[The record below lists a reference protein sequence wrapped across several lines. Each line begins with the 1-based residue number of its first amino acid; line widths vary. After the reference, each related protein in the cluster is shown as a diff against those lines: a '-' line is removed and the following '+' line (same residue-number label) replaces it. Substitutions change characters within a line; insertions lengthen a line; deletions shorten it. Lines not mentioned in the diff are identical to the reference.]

1 MLPNFTYERP
11 GSVDEA
17 LEQSASDGAVLHAGG
32 TDLLGCLRDGV
43 FSAEKVVSL
52 SGLDDLRGIRSTG
65 DGLRIGALTT
75 LTEIANDD
83 SIAERY
89 GALSQ
94 AAASA
99 ASPQLRNQGTIGGNI
114 CQRPRCWYYRGDFHC
129 RPRCWYYRGDF
140 HCLRKGGDKCY
151 AIAGEN
157 QYHCIFGGSGCYIVH
172 PSDTAPA
179 LQALGASV
187 HIASRSGTRLVSME
201 EFFVLPSDDIRHENI
216 LEPGELV
223 TEIVLPRVASGTR
236 GVYRKVRDRGAWDF
250 ALAGLAAVVTMS
262 GDRVDEASLVL
273 SGVAPK
279 PWRAADA
286 ESALAGHRLD
296 TETIARVASASVQ
309 GAQPMPLNGYKVDL
323 VRGLMEETLRAL
335 A

>member
-1 MLPNFTYERP
+1 MLPNFSYERP

-17 LEQSASDGAVLHAGG
+17 LEQSSSEGAVLHAGG

-52 SGLDDLRGIRSTG
+52 SGLDDLRGIRSSG
-65 DGLRIGALTT
+65 GGLRIGALTT
-75 LTEIANDD
+75 LTEIATHDA
-83 SIAERY
+83 IAERY

-99 ASPQLRNQGTIGGNI
+99 ASPQLRNQGTVGGNI
-114 CQRPRCWYYRGDFHC
+114 CQRPRCWYFRGDF
-129 RPRCWYYRGDF
+129 D
-140 HCLRKGGDKCY
+140 CLRKGGDRCY

-157 QYHCIFGGSGCYIVH
+157 QFHCIFGGSGCYIVH

-187 HIASRSGTRLVSME
+187 RIASRSRSRTVPME
-201 EFFVLPSDDIRHENI
+201 EFFILPSDDISRENV

-223 TEIVLPRVASGTR
+223 TEIELPRVASGTR
-236 GVYRKVRDRGAWDF
+236 SVYRKVRDRGAWDF
-250 ALAGLAAVVTMS
+250 ALAGLAAVVRMS

-279 PWRAADA
+279 PWRAAEA
-286 ESALAGHRLD
+286 EAALTGNRLD
-296 TETIARVASASVQ
+296 AATIEQVANASVA
-309 GAQPMPLNGYKVDL
+309 GAQPMPHNGYKVDL
-323 VRGLMEETLRAL
+323 VRGLVMETLQSL

>member
-17 LEQSASDGAVLHAGG
+17 VEQSASDGAVLHAGG

-52 SGLDDLRGIRSTG
+52 SGLEELRGIESTRDG
-65 DGLRIGALTT
+65 GLRIGALTS
-75 LTEIANDD
+75 LTEVAANPL
-83 SIAERY
+83 IAERY

-99 ASPQLRNQGTIGGNI
+99 ASPQLRNQGTVGGNI

-129 RPRCWYYRGDF
+129 
-140 HCLRKGGDKCY
+140 LRKGGDTCY
-151 AIAGEN
+151 AIVGEN
-157 QYHCIFGGSGCYIVH
+157 HYHCIFGGSGCYIVH

-179 LQALGASV
+179 FQALGAGV
-187 HIASRSGTRLVSME
+187 RIASRSGSRTVPME
-201 EFFVLPSDDIRHENI
+201 EFFVLPADDIRHENI

-223 TEIVLPRVASGTR
+223 TEVVLPPVASGTR
-236 GVYRKVRDRGAWDF
+236 SVYRKVRDRGAWDF
-250 ALAGLAAVVTMS
+250 ALAGLAAAVSMD
-262 GDRVDEASLVL
+262 GDRVEAASLVL

-279 PWRAADA
+279 PWRAVDA
-286 ESALAGHRLD
+286 EEAFTGGRLD
-296 TETIARVASASVQ
+296 DETIARVVGASVA
-309 GAQPMPLNGYKVDL
+309 GAQPLEHNRYKVQL

>member
-17 LEQSASDGAVLHAGG
+17 LEHGSSEGAVLHAGG

-43 FSAEKVVSL
+43 FSAKKVVSL
-52 SGLDDLRGIRSTG
+52 SGLEELRGISPTRDG
-65 DGLRIGALTT
+65 GLRVGALTT
-75 LTEIANDD
+75 LTGVASDPT
-83 SIAERY
+83 IAERY
-89 GALSQ
+89 TVLAQ

-114 CQRPRCWYYRGDFHC
+114 CQRPRCWYFRGD
-129 RPRCWYYRGDF
+129 W
-140 HCLRKGGDKCY
+140 HCLRKGGDTCY

-157 QYHCIFGGSGCYIVH
+157 HFHCIFGGSGCYIVH

-187 HIASRSGTRLVSME
+187 RIASRSGSRTVPIES
-201 EFFVLPSDDIRHENI
+201 FFLLPADDIQRENL

-223 TEIVLPRVASGTR
+223 TEVLLPPVASGTR
-236 GVYRKVRDRGAWDF
+236 SVYRKVRDRGAWDF
-250 ALAGLAAVVTMS
+250 ALAGLAAVVTMP
-262 GDRVDEASLVL
+262 GDSVETASLVL

-279 PWRAADA
+279 PWRAAEA
-286 ESALAGHRLD
+286 EGALTGARLD
-296 TETIARVASASVQ
+296 AETIARVVAASVA
-309 GAQPMPLNGYKVDL
+309 GALPLEHNGYKVAL

>member
-17 LEQSASDGAVLHAGG
+17 VEQSGADGAVLHAGG

-52 SGLDDLRGIRSTG
+52 SGLDELRGIEATRG
-65 DGLRIGALTT
+65 GGLRIGALTT
-75 LTEIANDD
+75 LTDVATDAT
-83 SIAERY
+83 IAERY
-89 GALSQ
+89 EALAQ

-129 RPRCWYYRGDF
+129 
-140 HCLRKGGDKCY
+140 LRKGGNTCY

-157 QYHCIFGGSGCYIVH
+157 HFHCIFGGSGCYIVH

-187 HIASRSGTRLVSME
+187 RIASRSGTRTVSME
-201 EFFVLPSDDIRHENI
+201 EFFVLPADDIRNENI
-216 LEPGELV
+216 LKPGELV
-223 TEIVLPRVASGTR
+223 TEIVLPPVADGTR
-236 GVYRKVRDRGAWDF
+236 SVYRKVRDRGAWDF
-250 ALAGLAAVVTMS
+250 ALAGLAAVVRMD
-262 GDRVDEASLVL
+262 GDRVDSASLAL
-273 SGVAPK
+273 AGVAPK

-286 ESALAGHRLD
+286 EAALTGGNLD
-296 TETIARVASASVQ
+296 AATIARAVDASVE
-309 GAQPMPLNGYKVDL
+309 GAQPLEHNGYKVQL

-335 A
+335 EG

>member
-1 MLPNFTYERP
+1 MLPDFTYERP

-17 LEQSASDGAVLHAGG
+17 LEHSSSDGAVLHAGG

-52 SGLDDLRGIRSTG
+52 TGLEELRGIRSTG
-65 DGLRIGALTT
+65 NGGLRIGALTT
-75 LTEIANDD
+75 LTEIATDA
-83 SIAERY
+83 SIGEQY
-89 GALSQ
+89 GALAQ

-129 RPRCWYYRGDF
+129 
-140 HCLRKGGDKCY
+140 LRKGGDTCY

-157 QYHCIFGGSGCYIVH
+157 HYHCIFGGSGCYIVH

-187 HIASRSGTRLVSME
+187 RIASRSGSRLVPME
-201 EFFVLPSDDIRHENI
+201 EFFVLPADDIRNENI

-223 TEIVLPRVASGTR
+223 TEIVLPQAAAGVRS
-236 GVYRKVRDRGAWDF
+236 VYRKVRDRGAWDF
-250 ALAGLAAVVTMS
+250 ALAGLAAVVSMD
-262 GDRVDEASLVL
+262 GDRVETVSLVL

-279 PWRAADA
+279 PWRAVDA
-286 ESALAGHRLD
+286 ERALTGGQLD
-296 TETIARVASASVQ
+296 SETIARAAEAAVA
-309 GAQPMPLNGYKVDL
+309 GAQPLEHNRYKVQL

-335 A
+335 V